1 MPALETAYVL
11 TADRWAKGASLYA
24 QLEAP
29 VDPFFV
35 TFYRFLP
42 AEAPFLL
49 RVWKAWGLLA
59 AGLFFLRTR
68 LLRTPSPLQQALLGG
83 WLVAYA
89 LQRWAHPF
97 AIGMPAL
104 WTLLLLYS
112 QLRSPFGQGILWAG
126 LSYLFPQTVLWGIWA
141 FYRRIEERDLRALGL
156 FALGAVWAL
165 LASLALHQRL
175 GCSEAYGRAYWL
187 PVWQAAY
194 TSWEWLL
201 VFSVGALLVVG
212 AQSGLYF
219 RRPYT
224 ERRAYRDRLWAAITS
239 VLAEGP
245 LALGVWMTLGLE
257 PLSDRLRQLAG
268 LVLLAL
274 HGGILGYTFA
284 RLPNCLL
291 FLPTQSCLWGTP
303 PCYVRLEGPYGCDIT
318 SPYRWQRLWSQA
330 DWVQLYRS
338 WGEPRFIW
346 DAAQSWAEVQYR
358 LPLRAQPFVQQDTLL
373 PKPLHLYQRR

>member
-11 TADRWAKGASLYA
+11 TADRWVKGASLYA

-49 RVWKAWGLLA
+49 RIWKAWGLLA

-68 LLRTPSPLQQALLGG
+68 LPKTPSPLQQALLGG

-89 LQRWAHPF
+89 LQRWDHPF
-97 AIGMPAL
+97 AVGMPAL
-104 WTLLLLYS
+104 WTLFLLYF

-141 FYRRIEERDLRALGL
+141 LYRRIEEKDMRALGL
-156 FALGAVWAL
+156 FALGAAWGL
-165 LASLALHQRL
+165 LASFALHRRL
-175 GCSEAYGRAYWL
+175 CSPEAYGKAYWL

-194 TSWEWLL
+194 TSWEW
-201 VFSVGALLVVG
+201 VFALSAGALLLVG

-239 VLAEGP
+239 ILAEGP
-245 LALGVWMTLGLE
+245 LA
-257 PLSDRLRQLAG
+257 
-268 LVLLAL
+268 
-274 HGGILGYTFA
+274 
-284 RLPNCLL
+284 
-291 FLPTQSCLWGTP
+291 WGS
-303 PCYVRLEGPYGCDIT
+303 G
-318 SPYRWQRLWSQA
+318 
-330 DWVQLYRS
+330 
-338 WGEPRFIW
+338 
-346 DAAQSWAEVQYR
+346 
-358 LPLRAQPFVQQDTLL
+358 
-373 PKPLHLYQRR
+373 